1 MCTTRHAQS
10 TKSSKFTISLKYLKE
25 NVKDVDVFFKVIISI
40 YVCVAKHAQITQN
53 NKLAIS
59 LKHVKKG
66 VTQLI
71 F

>member
-1 MCTTRHAQS
+1 MCATRHAQS
-10 TKSSKFTISLKYLKE
+10 TKSNKFTISLKYLKE
-25 NVKDVDVFFKVIISI
+25 NVKDVGVVFKVIISI
-40 YVCVAKHAQITQN
+40 YMCVAKHAQITQN
-53 NKLAIS
+53 NKPAIS